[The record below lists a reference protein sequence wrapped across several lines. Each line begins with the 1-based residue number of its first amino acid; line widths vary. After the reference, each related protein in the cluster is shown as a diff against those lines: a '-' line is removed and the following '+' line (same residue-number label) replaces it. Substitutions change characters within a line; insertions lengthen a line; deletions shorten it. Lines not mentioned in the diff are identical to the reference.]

1 MLRSVELW
9 YATLKAHSL
18 NEKEHSMRSV
28 RLNFIDIFLFN
39 KCPTAS
45 KKNVTQIRAT
55 QSTMCEGK
63 IKSRA
68 MDMA

>member
-1 MLRSVELW
+1 
-9 YATLKAHSL
+9 
-18 NEKEHSMRSV
+18 MRSV